1 MTAAVN
7 TLDHP
12 EDFVPMSRPDVE
24 DALGP
29 PAEIDGICHYTCER
43 SQRGYV
49 LTRFLVSMR
58 DPENRRAFEL
68 DPEGYMAQSG
78 LNDIERE
85 LVNERNYDGMLDY
98 GASIYA
104 LGKAS
109 GALGTTLL
117 EIGAKSRQQTVE
129 DFLAQRGSQKK
140 D

>member
-104 LGKAS
+104 LERRVVRWGRRSLK
-109 GALGTTLL
+109 
-117 EIGAKSRQQTVE
+117 
-129 DFLAQRGSQKK
+129 LAPRVDNKPLKIFSSAWLPKK